1 MSGGEGGPAKR
12 PCPECGKPASGNF
25 CQHCGASMGG
35 RFCNQ
40 CGAELGPGAR
50 FCNQCGKPVGARSTP
65 AAPAAPA
72 APATGGPAAAGRIG
86 PQHRAAA
93 AATFGGSN
101 LPWWIAGAAMFILI
115 LVVGWSAVRSGGS
128 ASSPS
133 PMSGG
138 QPGAAGGNPA
148 AGASNIDLSTMSP
161 REAADRLFN
170 HVMTDVAQGD
180 TADAIAFQP
189 MAVQAYERAEP
200 LDLDG
205 LFHMSLLQRLTDPA
219 AALATAQ
226 RILEKNPDHILGL
239 GAAAEAAAQ
248 TGQPEL
254 ATKYYKHLLDVYDA
268 QVKLDLP
275 AYKAHKELL
284 PEMKSEAEAYLA
296 KN

>member
-1 MSGGEGGPAKR
+1 MSGGEGGPANR
-12 PCPECGKPASGNF
+12 PCPECGKPATGNF

-40 CGAELGPGAR
+40 CGAELSPGSR
-50 FCNQCGKPVGARSTP
+50 FCNQCGKPVGARP
-65 AAPAAPA
+65 APVAPTAPAPVAPAAP
-72 APATGGPAAAGRIG
+72 GRIG
-86 PQHRAAA
+86 GQHRAAA

-101 LPWWIAGAAMFILI
+101 LSWWIAGAAMFILI
-115 LVVGWSAVRSGGS
+115 LVVGWSAVRGGGS
-128 ASSPS
+128 GSSPS

-138 QPGAAGGNPA
+138 QPAAAAGSPA
-148 AGASNIDLSTMSP
+148 AGASSVDLSTMTP

-170 HVMTDVAQGD
+170 HVMTDVSQGD

-189 MAVQAYERAEP
+189 MAVEAYERAEP

-248 TGQPEL
+248 SGQPEL
-254 ATKYYKHLLDVYDA
+254 AARYYKHLLEVYDA
-268 QVKLDLP
+268 QAKLDLP
-275 AYKAHKELL
+275 GYEAHKSLL
-284 PEMKSEAEAYLA
+284 SEMKSEAEAYLA
-296 KN
+296 NK